1 MLKHR
6 LPFLLVLS
14 LLAIP
19 ALAEEPTPAI
29 PDKVEIRNALT
40 PSPGLLTGGQP
51 TPEQFDE
58 IAQAGYRTVINLRGE
73 GEEGRWD
80 EASRA
85 AELGLEYLELP
96 IAGRGDINRENA
108 LALAELLAANG
119 RLPAVVHCASGNR
132 VGALFALHAFHA
144 EGADI
149 EAALEVGKAAGL
161 TSLVEPVREILESA
175 ASAASER

>member
-6 LPFLLVLS
+6 LPLLLAFS
-14 LLAIP
+14 LLAVP
-19 ALAEEPTPAI
+19 ALAEKPAEPNPT
-29 PDKVEIRNALT
+29 KVEIRNALT

-58 IAQAGYRTVINLRGE
+58 ISQAGYRTVINLRGE

-96 IAGRGDINRENA
+96 ITGRGDVTRENA
-108 LALAELLAANG
+108 LALAELLAVEE

-144 EGADI
+144 KGADV
-149 EAALEVGKAAGL
+149 EAALEVGKTAGL
-161 TSLVEPVREILESA
+161 TSLEQTVREMLESA
-175 ASAASER
+175 TSAAPER